1 VKITFSPAAIAAI
14 DSLSERDQKTISQSI
29 DRITSLEFSD
39 LNQVQDVK
47 ELHGLKEN
55 SNYYSLRASR
65 DLRVVLQYTEE
76 GIVILDVVRYST
88 IEKLLKGSPR
98 NTDEVV

>member
-1 VKITFSPAAIAAI
+1 MKITFSPAAIAAI